1 MPTGDLCCTVNSQGN
16 LIIYRV
22 MKSGSHDVSYRQ
34 MMLSDESF
42 YNRESTDKGRPL
54 TTSEVL
60 QELSDHYEVE
70 M

>member
-1 MPTGDLCCTVNSQGN
+1 
-16 LIIYRV
+16 

-42 YNRESTDKGRPL
+42 FNRESTDKGRVHR
-54 TTSEVL
+54 TSEVL

-70 M
+70 MESHESEITGSFVSVD